1 MAGVREP
8 LPLLFCDLRSSTP
21 AILVQDTYCE
31 VPSLLSCPHTKVAV
45 VTCGREKLRSPSEVS
60 LA

>member
-21 AILVQDTYCE
+21 AILVQDTCCE

-45 VTCGREKLRSPSEVS
+45 VTRGREKLRSPSEVS